1 MNTPR
6 VQRISG
12 AIAKVAPARQARLYE
27 VVRIGD
33 DRLIG
38 EVVELHGETA
48 TIEIY
53 EDTNGLEVGAA
64 VELTGK
70 PLSVALGPG
79 LLGSVLDGSGRRLQ
93 QLAESS
99 GAFIKPGAS
108 AATLDPAQRWSFT
121 PQLTIGSQVGPG
133 DVLGVVQ
140 ENPTVTHKVMVP
152 PHARGTIERIEAGE
166 FTVED
171 EIGALSDGT
180 PLHLQQEWMLRARR
194 PIARTLPCD
203 RPFLTHQRVLD
214 LLFTAGEGAAIALP
228 GGFGTGKTVIEQSLA
243 RYADA
248 DIVVYVGCGERG
260 NEVAD
265 VLQEFPALIDPRTG
279 RSMMERTVLIV
290 NTSNMPVAARESSI
304 YLGLTIAEYYRDMG
318 FRTAV
323 MVDSISRWAEAL
335 REMAA
340 RMHEL
345 PGEEGYPAALANRL
359 ARAFE
364 RAGRVRAV
372 GEPERIG
379 SLTLI
384 AAISP
389 PGGDFSEP
397 VTQAAMRVA
406 GALWALD
413 PRLANQRHFPAVN
426 WETSYSL
433 YLDTI
438 APWFVEHA
446 GADWT
451 SVQEDTAELL
461 QRGAELREIA
471 GLIGIDALQDRERL
485 IIECAALM
493 RDVVLAQ
500 SAFEPNDASSPIGK
514 TYTLAREAMALYKQ
528 AAALIEAGT
537 PIDRADFE
545 ARTTALR
552 QSKEAVYEHAQ

>member
-1 MNTPR
+1 
-6 VQRISG
+6 
-12 AIAKVAPARQARLYE
+12 
-27 VVRIGD
+27 
-33 DRLIG
+33 
-38 EVVELHGETA
+38 
-48 TIEIY
+48 
-53 EDTNGLEVGAA
+53 
-64 VELTGK
+64 
-70 PLSVALGPG
+70 
-79 LLGSVLDGSGRRLQ
+79 
-93 QLAESS
+93 
-99 GAFIKPGAS
+99 
-108 AATLDPAQRWSFT
+108 
-121 PQLTIGSQVGPG
+121 
-133 DVLGVVQ
+133 
-140 ENPTVTHKVMVP
+140 
-152 PHARGTIERIEAGE
+152 
-166 FTVED
+166 
-171 EIGALSDGT
+171 
-180 PLHLQQEWMLRARR
+180 
-194 PIARTLPCD
+194 
-203 RPFLTHQRVLD
+203 
-214 LLFTAGEGAAIALP
+214 
-228 GGFGTGKTVIEQSLA
+228 
-243 RYADA
+243 
-248 DIVVYVGCGERG
+248 
-260 NEVAD
+260 
-265 VLQEFPALIDPRTG
+265 PALVDPRTG

-364 RAGRVRAV
+364 RAGRVQAV

-433 YLDTI
+433 YLDTV
-438 APWFVEHA
+438 APWFAEHA

-451 SVQEDTAELL
+451 SVQEATAELL

-500 SAFEPNDASSPIGK
+500 SAFDPDDAASPIGK
-514 TYTLAREAMALYKQ
+514 TYTLAREAIALYQQ

-537 PIDRADFE
+537 PLDRADLE
-545 ARTTALR
+545 ARMTALR
-552 QSKEAVYEHAQ
+552 QRKEAVYEHAH